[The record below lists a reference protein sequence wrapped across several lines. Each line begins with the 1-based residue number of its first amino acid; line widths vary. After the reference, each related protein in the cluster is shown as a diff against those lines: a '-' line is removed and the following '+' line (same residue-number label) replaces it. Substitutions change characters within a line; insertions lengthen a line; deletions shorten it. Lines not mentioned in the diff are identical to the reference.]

1 MSEMMGGEMGDFG
14 GMDAGSDF
22 GGDMGDMGDVGDVGD
37 APAEMEPPVDASPS
51 DAGTLDAEATGA
63 GASDAGA
70 GWGEGNLL
78 DERGAAW
85 DGLPGEADGVAAGMD
100 EPAGDPLD
108 EAGGAEDGWP
118 AAVEAPEGDPLDEA
132 AEDQAAA
139 EAEAQA
145 HAEAEA
151 QAAEEQ
157 AAEEA
162 AAAHAEAEAAE
173 AEAAV
178 QAEAEAAEE
187 QAAAEAEARAA
198 EEQAAEEAAAQ
209 AEAEAAEEQAAA
221 EAEKAAQ
228 VEAEAQAAAE
238 QMAAEEAK
246 TAEEAKAAE
255 AEKKAAEDEA
265 AQPKVYSDP
274 RHAKGAELE
283 DAYGNY
289 LESNEDLDALP
300 RHGSVTTPGFD
311 AVYYDKVNDQVVVV
325 EEKNYGSEGRAGYV
339 SDISAWEKDHWSKNV
354 TDTAKAIEA
363 SDLDEATKD
372 KMTAALYDGSVVKEL
387 VIGKDTR
394 VSNENL
400 DAKGVGR
407 LVHFDAGA
415 ASLLKVDER
424 AKS

>member
-178 QAEAEAAEE
+178 
-187 QAAAEAEARAA
+187 
-198 EEQAAEEAAAQ
+198 Q